1 LKRKENAP
9 IVSFEFVSA
18 QKSTIPDET
27 VKRNNINMLAHRF
40 LHCTDDGL
48 EREFNF
54 FKVLE
59 DGVCTMCAPGD
70 QRKSSD
76 KQRERAEDQ
85 LSIDSN
91 L

>member
-1 LKRKENAP
+1 
-9 IVSFEFVSA
+9 
-18 QKSTIPDET
+18 
-27 VKRNNINMLAHRF
+27 
-40 LHCTDDGL
+40 L
-48 EREFNF
+48 EG
-54 FKVLE
+54 
-59 DGVCTMCAPGD
+59 GVCTMCAPGD